1 MFHVKHP
8 VLTDLTHLKVPP
20 QLGCRIVQASSPVS
34 RLTDLRKGLL
44 LEYFTVGWNLK
55 EARIMDS
62 RRPLLQL
69 GFFRLRCALGS
80 RFSSSREGVA
90 AETGESFKSS
100 PTFAR

>member
-1 MFHVKHP
+1 
-8 VLTDLTHLKVPP
+8 
-20 QLGCRIVQASSPVS
+20 
-34 RLTDLRKGLL
+34 
-44 LEYFTVGWNLK
+44 
-55 EARIMDS
+55 MDS

-80 RFSSSREGVA
+80 RVSSSREGVA